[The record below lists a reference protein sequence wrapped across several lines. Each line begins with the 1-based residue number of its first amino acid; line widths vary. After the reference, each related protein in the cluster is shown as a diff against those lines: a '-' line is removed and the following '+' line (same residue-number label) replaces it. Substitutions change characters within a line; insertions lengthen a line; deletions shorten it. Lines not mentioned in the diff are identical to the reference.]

1 MDHEHPDE
9 HEMPSWEWPWH
20 RLARIEASLD
30 RLHHQMRDGF
40 HRQELIIVAATQADI
55 DAITN
60 KLNDLK
66 AALQADDANIQQ
78 EISRLQAQ
86 GVDVTALQNALSDLS
101 NQVDATSALVPAP
114 ADQGGDTPPADGG
127 DVPPADQGGSEVTP
141 GDTSDNGGDVPP
153 AA

>member
-1 MDHEHPDE
+1 MNHEHHDE

-20 RLARIEASLD
+20 RLARIEDALTGVVSSLD

-101 NQVDATSALVPAP
+101 NQVDATTALVPAP
-114 ADQGGDTPPADGG
+114 ADQGGDTPPAD
-127 DVPPADQGGSEVTP
+127 Q
-141 GDTSDNGGDVPP
+141 GGDVPP